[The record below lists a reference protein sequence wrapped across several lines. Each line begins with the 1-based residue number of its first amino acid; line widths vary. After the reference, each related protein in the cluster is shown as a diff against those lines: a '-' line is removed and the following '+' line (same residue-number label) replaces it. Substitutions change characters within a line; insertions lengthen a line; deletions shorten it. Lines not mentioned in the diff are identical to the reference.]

1 MALLFEAWLWPPA
14 VAPVSITGQ
23 LRSLCLAARHIC
35 LSRGRR
41 LSIYSQ
47 MSVFTSRLLTADAE
61 QCVTGF
67 GKCDEKKTLEEKSI
81 DRRNVWL
88 TKISESEAGAEGH
101 LIIFWQLFRLKFK
114 GSQMVHLFI
123 CDIVCCF
130 MGRAGRNSLVM
141 KVQECNCLLFICGLW
156 WGWNISIKSS
166 WQMFA
171 WMFLYTN
178 LNYTPSSQIFLDILI
193 LLI

>member
-114 GSQMVHLFI
+114 GSQMVHLFR
-123 CDIVCCF
+123 CDLCAVSWEEQAEIHWLWKSKNAIVCYLF
-130 MGRAGRNSLVM
+130 AGFDEVGTS
-141 KVQECNCLLFICGLW
+141 
-156 WGWNISIKSS
+156 
-166 WQMFA
+166 
-171 WMFLYTN
+171 
-178 LNYTPSSQIFLDILI
+178 P
-193 LLI
+193 